1 MLGRATFVYVWW
13 ILRLYMWST
22 FESFGPRLCVYM
34 IVESMSSRAVVL
46 FAQVENVIKALSA
59 YALTL
64 TFRSGGAFYCC
75 SLPGFEC
82 CCSSISMNVRRLFGA
97 PNAKS
102 SVSMVCV
109 CMIDRSVVDIN
120 MKRKHIILKRM
131 LCTACINGLMA
142 HTYTLYNAYAKDD
155 ASTDLCA
162 ETEKPVAHRQN
173 PHELCGHA

>member
-1 MLGRATFVYVWW
+1 M
-13 ILRLYMWST
+13 
-22 FESFGPRLCVYM
+22 
-34 IVESMSSRAVVL
+34 L
-46 FAQVENVIKALSA
+46 FAQVENVIKALSD

-64 TFRSGGAFYCC
+64 TFRSGGAFCCC

-82 CCSSISMNVRRLFGA
+82 CCSSILMNVRRLFGA

-102 SVSMVCV
+102 SVSIVCVCV

-131 LCTACINGLMA
+131 LCTACFDVLMV
-142 HTYTLYNAYAKDD
+142 LYNAYAKDD

-173 PHELCGHA
+173 PHELCGLA